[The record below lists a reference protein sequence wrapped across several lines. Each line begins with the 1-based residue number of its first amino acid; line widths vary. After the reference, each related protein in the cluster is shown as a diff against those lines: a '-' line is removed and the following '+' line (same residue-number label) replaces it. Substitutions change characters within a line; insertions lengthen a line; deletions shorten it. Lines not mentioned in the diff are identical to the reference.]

1 MKKISL
7 NNWHKK
13 IAEEIILGDPEYLG
27 EEGLI
32 RAYEEIDPADYDL
45 EVIDYPNTYT
55 GQVNIRNVLKNSL
68 IDKKMG
74 LFKAWAYENKFTQ
87 AEALAALVDYAYD
100 KGFLKLEKKKEQ
112 NETKIKKGKM

>member
-13 IAEEIILGDPEYLG
+13 IAEEIIIGSPYYLG

-32 RAYEEIDPADYDL
+32 RAYEEIDPADFDL

-74 LFKAWAYENKFTQ
+74 LFKAWAYEQRLTQ

-100 KGFLKLEKKKEQ
+100 DGFLMLEKKEQ
-112 NETKIKKGKM
+112 NEKTNN

>member
-7 NNWHKK
+7 NKWHKK
-13 IAEEIILGDPEYLG
+13 IAEDIIVGSPYYLG
-27 EEGLI
+27 EEGLL
-32 RAYEEIDPADYDL
+32 RAYEEIDPADFDL
-45 EVIDYPNTYT
+45 EVIDYPSTYT

-68 IDKKMG
+68 IDKKLG

-100 KGFLKLEKKKEQ
+100 KEFLKLKE
-112 NETKIKKGKM
+112 E